1 MSGGKGKAANFLPQ
15 LASGVASNSKDGGL
29 GPGSG
34 RRGSAEHG
42 KVPPTSGKLVPNL
55 PIDRNAGS
63 NANVRAHSGGALA
76 ANSSPRSSFVQ
87 SGRGNGNGH
96 SSTKSTQEGLIL
108 SARSHDRLEANNI
121 SAPNNMV
128 RRPHQPVNAHQ
139 GAKSNEKM
147 II

>member
-1 MSGGKGKAANFLPQ
+1 MSGGKGKVTNFLPQ
-15 LASGVASNSKDGGL
+15 LASGVASNIKDGGI

-55 PIDRNAGS
+55 PIDRNTGS
-63 NANVRAHSGGALA
+63 NANVRAHSGGTLA
-76 ANSSPRSSFVQ
+76 ANPSPRSSFVQ
-87 SGRGNGNGH
+87 SGRVNGNGH
-96 SSTKSTQEGLIL
+96 CSTKSTQEGLIL
-108 SARSHDRLEANNI
+108 SARSHDQLEVNNLSSQNNI
-121 SAPNNMV
+121 V
-128 RRPHQPVNAHQ
+128 RRPHQPVNAHH